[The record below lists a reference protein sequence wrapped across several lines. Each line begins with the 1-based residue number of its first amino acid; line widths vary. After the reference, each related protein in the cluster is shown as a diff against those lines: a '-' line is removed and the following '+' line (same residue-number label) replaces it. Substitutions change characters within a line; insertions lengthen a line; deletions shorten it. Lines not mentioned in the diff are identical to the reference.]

1 MDNGVIY
8 GQKLPLKEL
17 GDEQWQK
24 KYAEISLLGLMLR
37 EQGISFVE
45 FPINEDTEA
54 EIVYETAK
62 TFSNEGVS
70 VSLHPYLHKELA
82 PEIFDQNRYDDLER
96 LLTIVHQT
104 GEITGAPVP
113 CVFHG
118 GLANMKPHMVPEQKA
133 LLCAKTFFAAIDSL
147 TALKYSNVIP
157 FCETQTPWSASSKGA
172 LRLGDTY
179 KGCLELI
186 EGTSIGICWDF
197 GHTFRASYL
206 KKHDLYPDEHFLARV
221 KHVHAHDTIL
231 LGDQHEDHF
240 PLGSGIVP
248 WKEYCAELA
257 RHEYNDTVLLEVPV
271 DRFSNLEDFLHSVC
285 RSVEMLNN
293 LF

>member
-82 PEIFDQNRYDDLER
+82 PEIFDQDRYDDLER

-104 GEITGAPVP
+104 EIG
-113 CVFHG
+113 
-118 GLANMKPHMVPEQKA
+118 
-133 LLCAKTFFAAIDSL
+133 
-147 TALKYSNVIP
+147 
-157 FCETQTPWSASSKGA
+157 
-172 LRLGDTY
+172 
-179 KGCLELI
+179 
-186 EGTSIGICWDF
+186 
-197 GHTFRASYL
+197 RASCR
-206 KKHDLYPDEHFLARV
+206 ERV
-221 KHVHAHDTIL
+221 
-231 LGDQHEDHF
+231 
-240 PLGSGIVP
+240 
-248 WKEYCAELA
+248 
-257 RHEYNDTVLLEVPV
+257 
-271 DRFSNLEDFLHSVC
+271 
-285 RSVEMLNN
+285 
-293 LF
+293 